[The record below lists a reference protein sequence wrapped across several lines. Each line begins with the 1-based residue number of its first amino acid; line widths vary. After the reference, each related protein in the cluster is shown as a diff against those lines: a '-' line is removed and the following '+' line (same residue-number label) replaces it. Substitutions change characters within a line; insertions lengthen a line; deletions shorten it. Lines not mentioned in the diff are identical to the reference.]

1 MIPCSEHHPA
11 SSPFSVFSVML
22 AFCLWSG
29 LERELHAAPAEC
41 PRPVS
46 ATCFQQYVFDI
57 EGEPF
62 APPEFPDIHF
72 AVYNSTYV
80 YNVEAQDTLV
90 PPKACQ
96 GSSCP
101 KEEVNGFTLF
111 GDFTSLQLRYS
122 PAPNVQLYGG
132 IFFAIPFGG
141 EDTVDLVRPIFTIDY
156 QPSDG
161 VNFIAGTLQSRHLF
175 LDAVFDDLVY
185 FVRPVEQGFQLLID
199 SRYYQQDL
207 FINWQQQN
215 TRVTNERFDVG
226 YVGKL
231 KFGPLRLNTQIHF
244 DHLGGEIP
252 FPDTRPIVTRNNTA
266 WAIGPALEF
275 SPFRYLPF
283 VSWWRVVGAS
293 FTFLGSRDD
302 PDTRPPELTTEGHA
316 HELRGWVE
324 MFGTRLEAARWK
336 GDNFVTS
343 LGDRFYGVPEMT
355 EVSLAT
361 LVPIAPEVFLELGAV
376 LRFID
381 SNSNSDPVSVGY
393 AAVHWNMD
401 FDLGPLF
408 KQVS

>member
-11 SSPFSVFSVML
+11 SSPLAVFSVML
-22 AFCLWSG
+22 ALCLWSG

-62 APPEFPDIHF
+62 VPVEFPDIHVEVF
-72 AVYNSTYV
+72 NTTYF
-80 YNVEAQDTLV
+80 YNVEAQDTRIER
-90 PPKACQ
+90 KACT
-96 GSSCP
+96 GFFCP
-101 KEEVNGFTLF
+101 QEEVNGFTLF

-141 EDTVDLVRPIFTIDY
+141 EDTVDLTRPIFTFDY
-156 QPSDG
+156 QPIDG

-175 LDAVFDDLVY
+175 FDAVFDDLTY
-185 FVRPVEQGFQLLID
+185 FIRPVEQGFQLLVETQ
-199 SRYYQQDL
+199 YYRQDL

-215 TRVTNERFDVG
+215 TRVTNERFNVG

-231 KFGPLRLNTQIHF
+231 TFGPLDLNTQVHF

-252 FPDTRPIVTRNNTA
+252 FPDFRTLESRNNLA
-266 WAIGPALEF
+266 WAVGPALVF
-275 SPFRYLPF
+275 SPSASLRWL
-283 VSWWRVVGAS
+283 SWWRVIGGAI
-293 FTFLGSRDD
+293 TFLGTRDE
-302 PDTRPPELTTEGHA
+302 PNTRTPEFATKGHA

-336 GDNFVTS
+336 GDNFVAS

-355 EVSLAT
+355 EVSITT
-361 LVPIAPEVFLELGAV
+361 LVPLAPEVFLELGGV

-381 SNSNSDPVSVGY
+381 INANSEPVNVGY

-401 FDLGPLF
+401 FDLRPLF
-408 KQVS
+408 KRGS